1 MYTRNKNIIILYI
14 KKYNI
19 HTHHTQ
25 DWSKNAVLESTP
37 RKIVITGLR
46 NMNYQE
52 VKSSKFLSY
61 IKKSKT
67 RFLKYNSLIIFQET
81 EKIFI
86 NYLFETD
93 YRIGSDVLETNE
105 IIELNIL
112 LEKNIKFNF
121 LDIIPDSLN
130 IIFINLINYI
140 YLFIYIFKE
149 KDQKKEIQKLFLALD
164 KLINDQ
170 KVYNLMFLDL
180 IKENINSFFFIFKN
194 YYLKN
199 FKGCYLVLELN
210 LNSNFKNFIKIKTN
224 KFFYFEEL
232 KIQYEN
238 KYLNFNFNNLE
249 QYKYIIKLEK
259 LMQSLDSNIQ
269 IE

>member
-199 FKGCYLVLELN
+199 FKGCYLV
-210 LNSNFKNFIKIKTN
+210 SFKNNILYEKKIKIKT
-224 KFFYFEEL
+224 K
-232 KIQYEN
+232 
-238 KYLNFNFNNLE
+238 
-249 QYKYIIKLEK
+249 KLELQNK
-259 LMQSLDSNIQ
+259 NIKISNFI
-269 IE
+269 IYL